1 MEAAGFINKDFI
13 AQELDNDREDDQE
26 EEGSVVEND
35 IEPPPLRAN
44 PTIAQIRQHAEEST
58 KKHKALACLQ
68 NGVTDVIFTRIMACS
83 IPKEAWE
90 RLKEEFMGS
99 DKTRQQQV
107 INLMRDFENLKMKE
121 SESIK
126 QYSDRIMA
134 TINSIRLLGEDF
146 SDSRVVEKV
155 ITTLPERFESKI
167 SSLEDSRDLTTISLS
182 ELVNSLY
189 ALEQRRANRQEDH
202 PEGAFQAKAKENSSS
217 SYKGKKPWLDKRDK
231 PMRDSGKRKFPP
243 CVHCKKTTHS
253 ERFCWF
259 RPDIQCRS
267 CKQFGHVE
275 KVCKNKPKAPAQQQT
290 QAQAT
295 EELQAQE
302 EHVFTASCF
311 SFSNKVRSNWLVDSG
326 CSHHMAGDESL
337 FKDLDRSHVSK
348 IRIGNGELIEAK
360 GRGSVIVST
369 CSGNKVISDVLFVP
383 DIDQNLL
390 SVGQLVEKG
399 YSLVFK
405 NDSCVIKDCHGQE
418 IITVGM
424 VDKCF
429 MLDVN
434 QLENKAYA
442 SLADNAGLWHRRLG
456 HANFRSLDLLQKQN
470 LVEEMS
476 KVEAHDSVCD
486 VCQFGKQAR
495 LPFPV
500 NQAWRARDRLELVH
514 SDICG
519 PMKSTSLN
527 DSKYFVL
534 FIDDLTR
541 FCWVYFMK
549 HKSEVFEA
557 FSKFKALVENQSS
570 CKIKALRTNNGTEY
584 LSERFQKLCEHA
596 GIHHQLTT
604 VYTPQQNRVCERK
617 NRTVMNMARC
627 LLFQSKLPSKFW
639 AEAVNTSVYLLNK
652 LPTRAVK
659 DKTPFEAWYGL
670 KPSVSHLKVF
680 GCMCYAL
687 IPVERRIKLEKR
699 SAPGIFVGY
708 SSTKNGYRVYDPST
722 KKVLVSRDIRF
733 DEEKIW
739 SWDDSETSQFDEDQ
753 LDISLEPTENEAES
767 SDIDDPP
774 VRGTRTIADIYH
786 RCNVAIIEPSNY
798 EEAARD
804 RSWKKAMEAELEMIR
819 KNKTWDLVDR
829 PDQKKVIGVKWVFRA
844 KFNSNGSLNKH
855 KARLVKQWKIHQLD
869 VKSAFLNGFLKE
881 EIYIEQPDGFK
892 VPGEENKVYRLKKA
906 LYGLKQ
912 APRAWYDRIDEYL
925 SRLEFEKSLSEPTLY
940 VKKAKDETL
949 LIVSV
954 YVDDLL
960 VTGSRT
966 ELINDFKTQMKE
978 MFDMTDLG
986 AMTYF
991 LGMEVNQ
998 SNRGIFISQ
1007 QAFALKILDKF
1018 CMSNCKSVNT
1028 PMAQGEKLT
1037 SFGNQER
1044 VDEKEYRSLV
1054 GCLLYLTATRPDL
1067 MHVVSLLSRF
1077 MHCCD
1082 TAAKRVLRY
1091 LKGTLKLGVM
1101 FKKEN
1106 DLKLMGY
1113 SDSDWAGSADD
1124 MRSTSGY
1131 FFTLGSGAFCWS
1143 SKKQQTV
1150 AQSTAEAEYIAA
1162 AAAVN
1167 QAIWLRKLLPD
1178 LNEEQSEATEIM
1190 VDNQSVVAIAK
1201 NPVFHGKTK
1210 HFKIKFHFVRE
1221 AEQTGEISLVHCS
1234 SQDQLADILTKP
1246 LGTTRF
1252 EALKEMIGVCCIQ
1265 SKEEC

>member
-1 MEAAGFINKDFI
+1 MSFTAPPPPVFAGENYHIWVVKMKTYLQ
-13 AQELDNDREDDQE
+13 AQDLW
-26 EEGSVVEND
+26 SVVEND

-68 NGVTDVIFTRIMACS
+68 NGVSDVIFTRIMACS
-83 IPKEAWE
+83 TPKEAWE

-107 INLMRDFENLKMKE
+107 INLRRDFENLKMKE

-134 TINSIRLLGEDF
+134 TVNSIRLLGEDF

-155 ITTLPERFESKI
+155 ITTLLERFESKI

-217 SYKGKKPWLDKRDK
+217 SHKGKKPWLDKRDK
-231 PMRDSGKRKFPP
+231 PRRDSGKRKFPP

-253 ERFCWF
+253 EKFCWF

-275 KVCKNKPKAPAQQQT
+275 KVCKNKPKAPAQQQI
-290 QAQAT
+290 QAQAV
-295 EELQAQE
+295 EDLQVQE

-311 SFSNKVRSNWLVDSG
+311 VTSNKVKSNWLVDSG
-326 CSHHMAGDESL
+326 CTHHMAADESL
-337 FKDLDRSHVSK
+337 FRDLDRSYVSK
-348 IRIGNGELIEAK
+348 IRIGNGDLIQARGK
-360 GRGSVIVST
+360 GNVVINTS
-369 CSGNKVISDVLFVP
+369 SGNKVISDVLFVP

-399 YSLVFK
+399 YSLVFE
-405 NDSCVIKDCHGQE
+405 NGACVVKDTYGQE
-418 IITVGM
+418 LISVAMT
-424 VDKCF
+424 DKCF
-429 MLDVN
+429 MLNIN
-434 QLENKAYA
+434 QLEKKAYT
-442 SLADNAGLWHRRLG
+442 SLADNTGLWHRRLG
-456 HANFRSLDLLQKQN
+456 HVNYRSLDLLHKMN
-470 LVEEMS
+470 MVDDMSRVEV
-476 KVEAHDSVCD
+476 KDTVCE
-486 VCQFGKQAR
+486 VCQLGKQAR
-495 LPFPV
+495 LPFPA
-500 NQAWRARDRLELVH
+500 NMAWRARDKLELVH
-514 SDICG
+514 SDVCG
-519 PMKSTSLN
+519 PMKNSSLN

-549 HKSEVFEA
+549 QKSEVFDV
-557 FSKFKALVENQSS
+557 FNKFKALVENQSG
-570 CKIKALRTNNGTEY
+570 CKIKALRTDNGSEY
-584 LSERFQKLCEHA
+584 LSERFQKLCEES
-596 GIHHQLTT
+596 GIHHQLTNF
-604 VYTPQQNRVCERK
+604 YTPQQNGVCERK
-617 NRTVMNMARC
+617 NRTVLNMARC
-627 LLFQSKLPSKFW
+627 LLFQSKLPSNFW
-639 AEAVNTSVYLLNK
+639 AEAVNTSVYLLNR
-652 LPTRAVK
+652 LPTHAVK
-659 DKTPFEAWYGL
+659 DKTPFEGWYGL

-687 IPVERRIKLEKR
+687 IPAERRTKLERR

-708 SSTKNGYRVYDPST
+708 SSTKKGYRVYDPST
-722 KKVLVSRDIRF
+722 KKILVSRDIRF
-733 DEEKIW
+733 NEEKFW
-739 SWDDSETSQFDEDQ
+739 SWDESGSSQLDEDQ
-753 LDISLEPTENEAES
+753 LDISLEPAENELES
-767 SDIDDPP
+767 GDIDDPP

-786 RCNVAIIEPSNY
+786 RCNVATIEPSSY
-798 EEAARD
+798 EEAARN
-804 RSWKKAMEAELEMIR
+804 RNWKKAMEAELEMIR
-819 KNKTWDLVDR
+819 KNETWDLVDK

-844 KFNSNGSLNKH
+844 KFNSDGSLNKH
-855 KARLVKQWKIHQLD
+855 KARLVVKGYSQEYGTDFMETFAPVARLDTIKLLFALAAQKQWKIHQLD

-881 EIYIEQPDGFK
+881 EIYIEQPEGFK

-925 SRLEFEKSLSEPTLY
+925 SRLRFEKSLSEPTLY
-940 VKKAKDETL
+940 VKKAEDETL

-998 SNRGIFISQ
+998 SDQGIFISQ

-1067 MHVVSLLSRF
+1067 MHSVSLLSRF

-1082 TAAKRVLRY
+1082 TSHFKAAKRVLRY
-1091 LKGTLKLGVM
+1091 VKGTLKLGVM

-1106 DLKLMGY
+1106 ELKLMGY
-1113 SDSDWAGSADD
+1113 SDSDWAGSTDD

-1131 FFTLGSGAFCWS
+1131 FFTLSSRAFCWS

-1150 AQSTAEAEYIAA
+1150 AQSTAEA
-1162 AAAVN
+1162 V
-1167 QAIWLRKLLPD
+1167 
-1178 LNEEQSEATEIM
+1178 
-1190 VDNQSVVAIAK
+1190 
-1201 NPVFHGKTK
+1201 
-1210 HFKIKFHFVRE
+1210 
-1221 AEQTGEISLVHCS
+1221 
-1234 SQDQLADILTKP
+1234 
-1246 LGTTRF
+1246 
-1252 EALKEMIGVCCIQ
+1252 
-1265 SKEEC
+1265 